1 MGFLDKAKVL
11 ADQAIAKADEAMN
24 SATTGAAPS
33 KQGDAY
39 LRDLGVLAYLES
51 TGRPPADI
59 AEQRERCMTALG
71 QLEAQGPLNLAMGS
85 LAPPAP
91 GVAAGAPPAP
101 GTVAPPPPPGAAA
114 PPPPPG
120 SVAPPPAPGAV
131 PAPPAPGTVPAPPPP
146 GSVAPPPPPGTV

>member
-1 MGFLDKAKVL
+1 MGFLDKAKTL

-51 TGRPPADI
+51 TGRAPADLD
-59 AEQRERCMTALG
+59 EQRQRCLTSLG

-85 LAPPAP
+85 LAPPPP
-91 GVAAGAPPAP
+91 GAAGAPPAPGAAAAPPPPGASAPPPAP
-101 GTVAPPPPPGAAA
+101 GTVAPPPPPGSVA

-120 SVAPPPAPGAV
+120 SVAPPP
-131 PAPPAPGTVPAPPPP
+131 PPS
-146 GSVAPPPPPGTV
+146 GS

>member
-11 ADQAIAKADEAMN
+11 ADQAMAKADEAMN

-51 TGRPPADI
+51 TGRAPADL

-71 QLEAQGPLNLAMGS
+71 QLEGQGPLNLAMGS
-85 LAPPAP
+85 LAPPPP
-91 GVAAGAPPAP
+91 GAAAGA
-101 GTVAPPPPPGAAA
+101 PPPPGAAA
-114 PPPPPG
+114 APPPPG
-120 SVAPPPAPGAV
+120 APAPPPAPGSV
-131 PAPPAPGTVPAPPPP
+131 APPPPP
-146 GSVAPPPPPGTV
+146 GSVAPPPPPGSVAPPPPPSGS